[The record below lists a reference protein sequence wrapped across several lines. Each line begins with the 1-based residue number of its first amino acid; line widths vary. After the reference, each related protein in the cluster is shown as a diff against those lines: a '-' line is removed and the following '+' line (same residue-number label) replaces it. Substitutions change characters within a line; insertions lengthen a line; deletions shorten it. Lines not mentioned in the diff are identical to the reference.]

1 MFFIQE
7 NIQEDYYDAIQN
19 CNKKGESTEFIEF
32 MLKMIDEVLDRIIE
46 GVNLQINHISIY
58 VKKLLDIME
67 VRVNYTTKELMNLL
81 GMKSRVSFKENYLDP
96 AINNGLIKMS
106 YPDTPTSKNQ
116 TYYKE

>member
-1 MFFIQE
+1 
-7 NIQEDYYDAIQN
+7 
-19 CNKKGESTEFIEF
+19 

-67 VRVNYTTKELMNLL
+67 VGVNYTTKELMNLL

-96 AINNGLIKMS
+96 AINNGLVKMS
-106 YPDTPTSKNQ
+106 YPNTPTNKNQ